1 MRQPAL
7 NARVPGPHQLG
18 IRQASGKITASYL
31 RYRGTDM
38 KFAILIYTDAALLDA
53 LPAGQF
59 DAKMRDCLAHADEL
73 RQDGRFLDSQMLERA
88 ATAKSLRVR
97 NGRQTVVDGPFTET
111 KEMLAGFNLI
121 EAEDLE
127 EAVRIAA
134 EFPWTHT
141 GCVEVRAVQD
151 IEAVRRRVTP
161 SQASSFPS

>member
-1 MRQPAL
+1 
-7 NARVPGPHQLG
+7 
-18 IRQASGKITASYL
+18 
-31 RYRGTDM
+31 M

-73 RQDGRFLDSQMLERA
+73 RQDGRLLDSQMLEGA
-88 ATAKSLRVR
+88 PTAKSVRVR
-97 NGRQTVVDGPFTET
+97 NGRQTIVDGPFAET

-121 EAEDLE
+121 EAEDMDA
-127 EAVRIAA
+127 AVRIAT

-151 IEAVRRRVTP
+151 IEAVRRRVN
-161 SQASSFPS
+161 ASLQGRAPLYGPG